1 MAPAHATVVSI
12 LAKFRIPGTSSLTTC
27 AFAAAAIRLATVNS
41 ASVGIAGCMPA
52 PPLDGG
58 AYHCCRW
65 VSAAISIRP
74 RCNAHVRCCRP
85 TLAVIAL
92 PADQPAPAGYSTLGT
107 STLVYLDPSA

>member
-52 PPLDGG
+52 PPLGGG
-58 AYHCCRW
+58 AYHCCRCG
-65 VSAAISIRP
+65 VGS
-74 RCNAHVRCCRP
+74 N
-85 TLAVIAL
+85 
-92 PADQPAPAGYSTLGT
+92 
-107 STLVYLDPSA
+107 LDPPPVQRARQVLSPDFSGDRVAGRSAGAGRLL